1 MPRKAKVVTTQEG
14 SAHLDNKK
22 ESTKAPTEKKH
33 HSGTLMEGIVV
44 GLTKKI
50 SPPIVDGIVR
60 GIPRH
65 LKAHVGVGEVSKA
78 TPSATHTSAGA
89 FGSGNFPE
97 GAR

>member
-1 MPRKAKVVTTQEG
+1 MPRKAKAPMVQEG

-22 ESTKAPTEKKH
+22 EMTKAPTEKKH
-33 HSGTLMEGIVV
+33 HTGTLMEGIVV

-65 LKAHVGVGEVSKA
+65 NSQGMNGQVHSVHA
-78 TPSATHTSAGA
+78 SATKDSKGA
-89 FGSGNFPE
+89 FGSGLFPE
-97 GAR
+97 GK

>member
-1 MPRKAKVVTTQEG
+1 MPRKAKAAMVQEG

-22 ESTKAPTEKKH
+22 EMTKAPTEKKH

-60 GIPRH
+60 GIARH
-65 LKAHVGVGEVSKA
+65 GNTGMDGQVSSVN
-78 TPSATHTSAGA
+78 PSATKDTKGSFGAGL
-89 FGSGNFPE
+89 FPE

>member
-1 MPRKAKVVTTQEG
+1 MPRKAKAPMVQEG

-22 ESTKAPTEKKH
+22 EMTKASGEKKH
-33 HSGTLMEGIVV
+33 HGGTLMEGIVT

-65 LKAHVGVGEVSKA
+65 DRTGMDGQVSSVQA
-78 TPSATHTSAGA
+78 SATKDTKGN
-89 FGSGNFPE
+89 FGSGIFPE

>member
-1 MPRKAKVVTTQEG
+1 MPRKAKAPMVQEG

-22 ESTKAPTEKKH
+22 EMTKAPGEKKH
-33 HSGTLMEGIVV
+33 HGGTLMDGIVV

-50 SPPIVDGIVR
+50 SPPIFDGIVR

-65 LKAHVGVGEVSKA
+65 SHHGMDGQVSHVHS
-78 TPSATHTSAGA
+78 SATKDDRNA
-89 FGSGNFPE
+89 FGAGLYPE

>member
-1 MPRKAKVVTTQEG
+1 MPRKAKAATVQEG

-22 ESTKAPTEKKH
+22 EMTKAPTEKKH
-33 HSGTLMEGIVV
+33 HTGTLMEGIVV

-60 GIPRH
+60 GIPRN
-65 LKAHVGVGEVSKA
+65 LKDHVGAGQMSSVKSSA
-78 TPSATHTSAGA
+78 TPQNAGA

-97 GAR
+97 GHH

>member
-1 MPRKAKVVTTQEG
+1 MPRKVKAPKVQEG

-22 ESTKAPTEKKH
+22 EMTKAPTEHKH

-60 GIPRH
+60 GIARH
-65 LKAHVGVGEVSKA
+65 NHHGMDGQVSSVHS
-78 TPSATHTSAGA
+78 SATTNTKGA

>member
-1 MPRKAKVVTTQEG
+1 MVRKAKASMVQEG

-22 ESTKAPTEKKH
+22 EMTKASGEHKH
-33 HSGTLMEGIVV
+33 HTGTLMEGIVT

-60 GIPRH
+60 GIARH
-65 LKAHVGVGEVSKA
+65 DRHGMDGQVSSVHA
-78 TPSATHTSAGA
+78 SATKETRGN